1 MSFLDILKLALRNLR
16 QARLRALLTTM
27 GVIVGV
33 AVIVTMVSFGL
44 GLQRNM
50 LSRFK
55 ALDLFNEIQV
65 FGRSLGSLV
74 SSRGQS
80 RPAQSENDRGDR
92 RSRIKPDE
100 QPTRILDDEAI
111 AELGKISGVAYVE
124 PSLTVFTYVRTN
136 GHSQIESIG
145 GAAVPNASSRFK
157 DFAAGQMIGSPSADE
172 AVVNETFVRDFGFD
186 KPDAALGQT
195 IEFLAA
201 PTGATK
207 ESAEKKESE
216 SGPPTFFGLPLEEDI
231 SSENESGSLVAK
243 KFRIVGVL
251 NARVKE
257 GAGQGG
263 MRGLFPGARI
273 YIPLA
278 AARQWAI

>member
-16 QARLRALLTTM
+16 QAKLRAILTTM

-65 FGRSLGSLV
+65 FGRNLGDLV
-74 SSRGQS
+74 SSR
-80 RPAQSENDRGDR
+80 AQSNSARNENERRDR
-92 RSRIKPDE
+92 RLRLKPEDK
-100 QPTRILDDEAI
+100 PTRILDDAAI
-111 AELGKISGVAYVE
+111 AEIAKIPGVAYVE
-124 PSLTVFTYVRTN
+124 PSLMLFTYVRVN

-145 GAAVPNASSRFK
+145 GASVPNASSRFK
-157 DFAAGQMIGSPSADE
+157 EFLAGQMISSPTADE
-172 AVVNETFVRDFGFD
+172 AVVNDTFARDFGFEN
-186 KPDAALGQT
+186 PADAVGKT

-201 PTGATK
+201 PN
-207 ESAEKKESE
+207 SSSSE
-216 SGPPTFFGLPLEEDI
+216 SSKQNNAEEGPPTFFGLPLDEDI
-231 SSENESGSLVAK
+231 SSEPEGDALVAK

-251 NARVKE
+251 NSQVKE

-263 MRGLFPGARI
+263 VRGLFPGARI
-273 YIPLA
+273 YVPSA
-278 AARQWAI
+278 AA